1 MMEGVPEGSLASPTE
16 GTLSPA
22 LVGAARAP
30 QRRGWGNPTTGLL
43 GARLSAKASQAGE
56 EGPGRHSSG
65 RRPREGA
72 QRRHPG
78 GQRFAKSLRR
88 LSVPLLGPS
97 WSPDHPVPTPPSA
110 YLPPQI
116 GAQHSTPLN

>member
-22 LVGAARAP
+22 LAGAARAP

-43 GARLSAKASQAGE
+43 GARLSAKASQAG